1 MEFSKNELHLISESL
16 HRLLSMHISSD
27 YEIEEL
33 CDRIDNYLF
42 PSENE
47 ED

>member
-1 MEFSKNELHLISESL
+1 MEFSKNELQLISESL

-33 CDRIDNYLF
+33 CDRIDNYLY
-42 PSENE
+42 SDE